1 MISTYDPLTPERLDA
16 LVGKYVRVVA
26 ASAVILRGTVVR
38 DEDFTPSFG
47 IGGYGL
53 RGQGMCLP
61 FFPTDRVEVLSD
73 AAPC

>member
-38 DEDFTPSFG
+38 DEDFTMGFG
-47 IGGYGL
+47 IDGYAL
-53 RGQGMCLP
+53 RGQGKYVP
-61 FFPTDRVEVLSD
+61 FFPTDRVEVV
-73 AAPC
+73 A